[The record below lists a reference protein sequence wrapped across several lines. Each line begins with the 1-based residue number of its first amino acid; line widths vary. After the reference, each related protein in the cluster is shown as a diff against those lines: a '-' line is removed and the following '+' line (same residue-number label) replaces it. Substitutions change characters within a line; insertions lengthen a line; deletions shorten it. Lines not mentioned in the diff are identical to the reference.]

1 MPSPFDPAAIAPETA
16 RFNRNLERML
26 AEGPLPFAV
35 PLADLRRAR
44 AEGRGALPVGG
55 PREGSDW
62 LAFDAPSGRVQRLRV
77 SRPEGTPAGT
87 YLHIHGGG
95 WTIGGPEQHDDAN
108 QRIARN
114 TGAEV
119 VSVQYRLCPENPW
132 PAPRDDCLAAALHV
146 LETRPG
152 PLVIGGESAGAHL
165 AAVTALALRTAGQGA
180 RLAGAVLNYGM
191 FDLTGTPSVRRWGER
206 YLVLSTPVI
215 AWFVRN
221 LAGEADP
228 AAPEMSPLGADLTG
242 LCPALLQ
249 CGTADPLL
257 DDTLFMAARWEAAGN
272 PVERVILPGGVH
284 AFDRFDLAIARVAL
298 GRQDAFIAG
307 CLAG

>member
-1 MPSPFDPAAIAPETA
+1 MPSPFSPEAIASETA
-16 RFNRNLERML
+16 AFNRDL
-26 AEGPLPFAV
+26 ADQLAGLPLPMEV
-35 PLADLRRAR
+35 PVALTRTAR
-44 AEGRGALPVGG
+44 AEGRGIFPLGG
-55 PREGSDW
+55 PREGSEW
-62 LAFDAPSGRVQRLRV
+62 REIPGGRVRL
-77 SRPEGTPAGT
+77 SRPEGTPRGT

-191 FDLTGTPSVRRWGER
+191 FDLAKQAPTP
-206 YLVLSTPVI
+206 
-215 AWFVRN
+215 
-221 LAGEADP
+221 
-228 AAPEMSPLGADLTG
+228 
-242 LCPALLQ
+242 
-249 CGTADPLL
+249 
-257 DDTLFMAARWEAAGN
+257 
-272 PVERVILPGGVH
+272 
-284 AFDRFDLAIARVAL
+284 
-298 GRQDAFIAG
+298 
-307 CLAG
+307 